1 MDDSLTNPE
10 LGRIIL
16 EIVENQIRDGDPPET
31 RQNVDRLISEGY
43 TADEARRLVSTA
55 VAVEI
60 FHIM

>member
-43 TADEARRLVSTA
+43 TGR
-55 VAVEI
+55 
-60 FHIM
+60 